1 MMPEPAIPKSPDLGT
16 PSRHGQRGTRLP
28 AAAEPKTLPRL
39 TQLYDH
45 ATFAPD
51 RELPRRLLNV
61 LAASLLI
68 VLTSPLM
75 LVVAILVK
83 LTSRGPIIYTQTRVG
98 LDRRAGRS
106 PRHDSRRQDDI
117 GGLPFTIFKFR
128 TMRLDAETTGA
139 VWARSDDD
147 RCTPIGKVLRQ
158 FRLDELPQLFN
169 VLRGDMNLVGPRPER
184 PTIFAELR
192 KQIPEYQKRQL
203 ARPGITGWAQ
213 VNQSYDQDLEDVKR
227 KVQYDID
234 YIRRQSLSQDLKIM
248 VKTVPVILFRR
259 GGW

>member
-1 MMPEPAIPKSPDLGT
+1 MPEPAISKSPDLGSPT
-16 PSRHGQRGTRLP
+16 RHGPRTTRAP
-28 AAAEPKTLPRL
+28 SSTEPKVLPRL
-39 TQLYDH
+39 SQLHDH
-45 ATFAPD
+45 ATYAPD
-51 RELPRRLLNV
+51 RELPRRVLNV
-61 LAASLLI
+61 MAASLLI
-68 VLTSPLM
+68 VLSSPLM

-98 LDRRAGRS
+98 LDRRGGRT
-106 PRHDSRRQDDI
+106 PRHDSRRHDDI
-117 GGLPFTIFKFR
+117 GGSPFTMYKFR
-128 TMRLDAETTGA
+128 TMRVDAEQNGA
-139 VWARSDDD
+139 QWASSDDD
-147 RCTPIGKVLRQ
+147 RCTPVGRVLRQ

-234 YIRRQSLSQDLKIM
+234 YIRRQSLSEDLKIM